1 MGIGVEIRNLKKRIN
16 GDFQLGP
23 LDIQFEPGTITA
35 IVGKNGAGKS
45 TIAKLIMNLAKRD
58 AGEIII
64 EGEEVSFFNENWKK
78 KIAYQPQ
85 SLLGFNL
92 FNGSELKGL
101 IAPLYPSWD
110 EELFQH
116 LVKAFDVPLNKSYGK
131 LSPGVQQQLN
141 LVLTLPRDTDVLLLD
156 EPTAHM
162 DIPAKQILTEEL
174 VSWMERGEKTVI
186 FVSHQAE
193 DIRKLADYIVILH
206 KGQVVEKATKDELV
220 QSFKRYWMAQPLPA
234 ERIASEMLRKNDR
247 VIISNNPIITEDDLN
262 KRGLNWLQAEPLE
275 LDEIISLIMKEA

>member
-1 MGIGVEIRNLKKRIN
+1 MGVGVELKNLKKVLN
-16 GDFQLGP
+16 DFQLGP
-23 LDIQFEPGTITA
+23 LDLQFEPGTVTA

-58 AGEIII
+58 AGEIVI
-64 EGEEVSFFNENWKK
+64 EGEDVSFFNEKWKN
-78 KIAYQPQ
+78 KISYQPQ
-85 SLLGFNL
+85 SLLGCNV
-92 FNGSELKGL
+92 FNGLELKGL

-116 LVKAFDVPLNKSYGK
+116 LVKVFDVPLNKSYGK

-141 LVLTLPRDTDVLLLD
+141 FVLTLPRDTDVLLLD

-162 DIPAKQILTEEL
+162 DIPSKQILTEEL
-174 VSWMERGEKTVI
+174 VSWMDRGEKTVI

-206 KGQVVEKATKDELV
+206 NGKVAHKATKDELV

-247 VIISNNPIITEDDLN
+247 VIISNNPMSTEDDLN
-262 KRGLNWLQAEPLE
+262 KRGLHWLQAEPLE